1 MERGVVPP
9 DFDIAVVGGGAVG
22 ATLAALAVRQA
33 GVPAGRVVVIERER
47 PPPWVPTDAH
57 DLRVFAL
64 SRASTRILD
73 AAGAWK
79 DIKSARVSPYEK
91 MRVWHESASPGGA
104 DALLFDA
111 ADLGEP
117 NLGHIVE
124 GRLIQTALHASL
136 ETSGVT
142 IVPASVESLSLSPD
156 AAVVGLGERRLTAR
170 LVVGADGGRSR
181 VRELAGLSATTRDYQ
196 QQAIVANVATAKPHE
211 DTAWQ
216 RFLGHGT
223 LAFLPLANGQCSIVW
238 SVGND
243 RAAQLRTLS
252 VADFERE
259 LTAALDGALGEVRLA
274 SGRVSIPLAATRAER
289 YVLERCALI
298 GDAAHTVHPL
308 AGQGV
313 NLGFLDA
320 ATLADVLTEARAE
333 REDPGAL
340 RILRRYERRRRP
352 QNELMSRAM
361 SGFNDFLAM
370 GQGPAAQLARRGMGM
385 VNRAG
390 FVKRLL
396 AERALGIGGELPFA
410 ARRGERRTANSG

>member
-1 MERGVVPP
+1 VTET
-9 DFDIAVVGGGAVG
+9 DYDIIVVGGGAGG
-22 ATLAALAVRQA
+22 ATFAALAVRQA
-33 GVPAGRVVVIERER
+33 GVPAARVAVIERDR
-47 PPPWVPTDAH
+47 ALRWVSGSDY

-64 SRASTRILD
+64 SRASARIL
-73 AAGAWK
+73 ASAGAWEA
-79 DIKSARVSPYEK
+79 ISAARASPYER
-91 MRVWHESASPGGA
+91 MRVWHESMPPFGDGA
-104 DALLFDA
+104 LVFDA
-111 ADLGEP
+111 AEMGEP
-117 NLGHIVE
+117 DLGHIVE
-124 GRLIQTALHASL
+124 GRLIQTALHDSL
-136 ETSGVT
+136 EASGVT

-156 AAVVGLGERRLTAR
+156 MAVVGLGGQRLTTR

-181 VRELAGLSATTRDYQ
+181 VRELAGLAATTRDYH

-211 DTAWQ
+211 RTAWQ

-223 LAFLPLANGQCSIVW
+223 LAFLPLSNGQCSIVW

-252 VADFERE
+252 VPEFERE
-259 LTAALDGALGEVRLA
+259 LTAALDGALGQVRLA
-274 SGRVSIPLAATRAER
+274 SGRVSIPLAATRAEH

-320 ATLADVLTEARAE
+320 ATLADVLLEARGE
-333 REDPGAL
+333 REDSGAL
-340 RILRRYERRRRP
+340 RMLRRYERRRRP
-352 QNELMSRAM
+352 HNELMSRAM

-370 GQGPAAQLARRGMGM
+370 GQGPASQFARRGMAM
-385 VNRAG
+385 VNGAG

-396 AERALGIGGELPFA
+396 VERALGVGGELPAA
-410 ARRGERRTANSG
+410 ARAGGQRVAGP